1 MEVKK
6 MEAIL
11 NNLWNGN
18 LSDFRDDVKKLK
30 KYEIVELIQ
39 FHNET
44 CSNSEKEMFLVK
56 LYNQLT
62 IN

>member
-1 MEVKK
+1 MKVEK
-6 MEAIL
+6 MESIL

-18 LSDFRDDVKKLK
+18 LSDFRSGIKKLK
-30 KYEIVELIQ
+30 KHEIVELIQ

-44 CSNSEKEMFLVK
+44 CSNAEKEMFLVK

>member
-1 MEVKK
+1 MKVKK
-6 MEAIL
+6 METIL

-18 LSDFRDDVKKLK
+18 LSDFRDNVKKLK
-30 KYEIVELIQ
+30 KHEIVELIQ
-39 FHNET
+39 FYNET